1 MRPGIRLLVAVMF
14 GMSGAS
20 AAGVSYAQG
29 PASAQ
34 ANAQADARVI
44 LGFKVGAAAAARAA
58 VAAAGG
64 RIVVDLGEVNG
75 LAIEVPAGRLA
86 ALQRNPNVEYIEAD
100 PPRRAMALP
109 GTPQVVPYGIS
120 MVQADHLP
128 DANAGNRKLCIIDSG
143 IDADHE
149 DLAGNIVSGENL
161 TKSGQWFTDEL
172 SHGTH
177 VAGTVAAIDNA
188 VGVVGVLPNRHLNL
202 FIAKVFDATGEA
214 PSSVISRAMLDCGA
228 WGANV
233 VSMSLGGSGVSQAEF
248 RATEQL
254 AKNNTLLVA
263 AAGNDGNTAISYPA
277 GFPNVVSVA
286 AIDSKKKQAS
296 FSQTNADV
304 ELSAPGVDVE
314 STVPIGSQIAATL
327 TVDKAYDVLPM
338 EASPLTSASGLLADF
353 GLGDTSVA
361 GSMTGK
367 VCLIQRGSIS
377 FAQKV
382 VNCQNSGGVGAV
394 VYNNTSGDLNGTL
407 GTTVTTIPSVGTT
420 QLNGQALLRHL
431 GEVANVSVFRTN
443 DVYAFYSGTSMATP
457 HVSGVA
463 ALVWSY
469 FPQCTAAQLRNSLDM
484 SAQDLGDRGRDPQY
498 GFGLVQAKAAFDR
511 ISSMGC
517 GN

>member
-1 MRPGIRLLVAVMF
+1 MQQGIRLLVAVMF
-14 GMSGAS
+14 GMSGAGVV
-20 AAGVSYAQG
+20 GVSFAQG
-29 PASAQ
+29 PASEQ
-34 ANAQADARVI
+34 ANAHANARVI
-44 LGFKVGAAAAARAA
+44 LGFKPGAAAAARAA

-64 RIVVDLGEVNG
+64 RVAVDLGEVNG

-86 ALQRNPNVEYIEAD
+86 ALQRNPNVEYIEND
-100 PPRRAMALP
+100 PPRRSMALP
-109 GTPQVVPYGIS
+109 GTPEVVPYGIS
-120 MVQADHLP
+120 MVQADQLP
-128 DANAGNRKLCIIDSG
+128 DANAANRKLCIIDSG
-143 IDADHE
+143 IDAYHE
-149 DLAGNIVSGENL
+149 DLAGNVVTGENL

-177 VAGTVAAIDNA
+177 VAGTIAAIDNA
-188 VGVVGVLPNRHLNL
+188 VGVVGILPNRHLNL

-233 VSMSLGGSGVSQAEF
+233 VSMSLGGAGVSQAEF

-254 AKNNTLLVA
+254 AKNNTLLIA
-263 AAGNDGNTAISYPA
+263 AAGNDGNTDISYPA

-314 STVPIGSQIAATL
+314 STVPIGSQIGASL
-327 TVDKAYDVLPM
+327 TVDTAYDVLPI
-338 EASPLTSASGLLADF
+338 EGSPLKTATGLLADF
-353 GLGDTSVA
+353 GLGDTAVA

-367 VCLIQRGSIS
+367 VCLIQRGTIP
-377 FAQKV
+377 FADKV
-382 VNCQNSGGVGAV
+382 ANCQSSGGVGAV
-394 VYNNTSGDLNGTL
+394 IYNNTTGDLNATL
-407 GTTVTTIPSVGTT
+407 GTTVTTIPSVATT
-420 QLNGQALLRHL
+420 QSSGRTLLRHV
-431 GEVANVSVFRTN
+431 GEMAKVSVLKTN
-443 DVYAFYSGTSMATP
+443 DTYAFFSGTSMATP

-463 ALVWSY
+463 ALVWSH
-469 FPQCTAAQLRNSLDM
+469 FPQCTAAQLRKSLNN